1 MRRPLLPLAALAAAA
16 VGLASCGGTDDGA
29 SGCTPGP
36 TLTVLAEDALK
47 FGADAYEAS
56 PGCLEV
62 TYQNQGSIAHTLLIK
77 NVKGFKLS
85 VGRTDKGTVQ
95 LEPGSYTLYC
105 DVAGH
110 ESAGMVADLTVTELT
125 G

>member
-1 MRRPLLPLAALAAAA
+1 MRRPLLTLAALATAAA
-16 VGLASCGGTDDGA
+16 GLAACGGTDGGA

-47 FGADAYEAS
+47 F
-56 PGCLEV
+56 EV